1 MRQEAKVLLHKALD
15 SLFLAIDH
23 FNRPHNRG
31 RCEIVLLLVDRAFEL
46 LLKATIVHRG
56 GKIREPNASETL
68 GFDKCIRKC
77 TSGEGLKCLSEDDAF
92 TLRTINSLRDAAQH
106 YMISLSEQNLY
117 MHAQAGLTLFRR
129 ILNDVFGQD
138 LSRHFPER
146 VLPVTT
152 SPPQDFAA
160 VIQAEFDDI
169 KNLVKPKSRQR
180 LQARSK
186 LRPLA
191 IIEASLH
198 GGHSQPGEVQ
208 LNKLVREVAAGKDWT
223 ELFPGVASLQLE
235 TSGTGLTV
243 SLRITKSQG
252 EPVRLVKEGSSD
264 ATIVSVKRVDQ
275 TSYYSLFARDLAR
288 KLNISEPRLFAVI
301 KALKIKDKEEFYK
314 EFKFG
319 RAVHKRYSPKAL
331 DYLHQKIPGL
341 DLDKVWQDHRPRR
354 HSPAP

>member
-1 MRQEAKVLLHKALD
+1 MRQEAKFLLHKALD

-23 FNRPHNRG
+23 FNRPHDRG
-31 RCEIVLLLVDRAFEL
+31 RPEVVLLLMDRAFEL

-56 GKIREPNASETL
+56 GKIREPSANETI

-77 TSGEGLKCLSEDDAF
+77 ISGGELKCLSGDDAF
-92 TLRTINSLRDAAQH
+92 ILRTINSLRDAAQH
-106 YMISLSEQNLY
+106 YMISLSEQNLC

-129 ILNDVFGQD
+129 IFTDVFNRD
-138 LSRHFPER
+138 LMDHFPER
-146 VLPVTT
+146 VLPITT

-198 GGHSQPGEVQ
+198 GGPAQPGETQ
-208 LNKLVREVAAGKDWT
+208 LNKLVREVTAGKDWT

-252 EPVRLVKEGSSD
+252 EPVYLVKEGSSG
-264 ATIVSVKRVDQ
+264 ATIVSVKRIDQ
-275 TSYYSLFARDLAR
+275 TSYYSLFARDLAS
-288 KLNISEPRLFAVI
+288 KLKISEPRLFAVI
-301 KALKIKDKEEFYK
+301 KALNIKDIKEFYK

-331 DYLHQKIPGL
+331 DYLHRKIPDL

-354 HSPAP
+354 HSR

>member
-15 SLFLAIDH
+15 SLFLAMD
-23 FNRPHNRG
+23 
-31 RCEIVLLLVDRAFEL
+31 
-46 LLKATIVHRG
+46 
-56 GKIREPNASETL
+56 
-68 GFDKCIRKC
+68 
-77 TSGEGLKCLSEDDAF
+77 
-92 TLRTINSLRDAAQH
+92 
-106 YMISLSEQNLY
+106 
-117 MHAQAGLTLFRR
+117 
-129 ILNDVFGQD
+129 
-138 LSRHFPER
+138 HFPER
-146 VLPVTT
+146 VLPITT

-198 GGHSQPGEVQ
+198 GGPAQPGEAQ
-208 LNKLVREVAAGKDWT
+208 LNKLVREVTAGKDWT
-223 ELFPGVASLQLE
+223 ELSPGVASLQLE

-252 EPVRLVKEGSSD
+252 EPVHLVKEGSSG
-264 ATIVSVKRVDQ
+264 ATIVSVKRIDQ
-275 TSYYSLFARDLAR
+275 TSYYSLFAKDLAS
-288 KLNISEPRLFAVI
+288 KLKISEPRLFAVI
-301 KALKIKDKEEFYK
+301 KVLKIKDIKEFYK

-319 RAVHKRYSPKAL
+319 RAIHKRYSPKAL
-331 DYLHQKIPGL
+331 DYLHRKIPEL

-354 HSPAP
+354 HSRQA